1 MNNERLSSLHVT
13 TRKDLVNATF
23 QVSTCFDVAKGIVF
37 HLEVVKQSFVLRVH
51 EAHCE
56 EHDVGWYC
64 ELGTW
69 NLYHAHRLWVD
80 DPDNQLAGSGSR
92 EPLSFTLAPSMVK
105 IAFGL
110 AIVIT
115 VSTFLCRPVEK
126 PKPTPTERYAEWV
139 EENLDRHVL
148 SEGVELYDDQVG
160 IAFYRHHVEP
170 GSYILD
176 IYKSN
181 TTDTIVLT
189 RLARNVK
196 QNSSENQLVYL
207 FGNRVYRLHT
217 QSEVALQDLGY
228 DLLEEVKGDC
238 LQNWG
243 RRRCGWLVE

>member
-1 MNNERLSSLHVT
+1 MLHVIAVLLT
-13 TRKDLVNATF
+13 IFPGFGLGYALLGLWKPFRIHFFASLILGAPILAVVAFEPSPIASFFALV
-23 QVSTCFDVAKGIVF
+23 I
-37 HLEVVKQSFVLRVH
+37 LPL
-51 EAHCE
+51 
-56 EHDVGWYC
+56 
-64 ELGTW
+64 LTW

-92 EPLSFTLAPSMVK
+92 EPLSFTLAPAMVK

-115 VSTFLCRPVEK
+115 VSTFLCRPAEK

-160 IAFYRHHVEP
+160 MAFYRHHVEP